1 MECFRYLIA
10 FSFTLRSSRKRLLV
24 LQKSVLVLMVIMAL
38 ISPFLQIDSLDQ
50 FPVNT
55 GDFEIQVICCL
66 CVLGMFLVF
75 AAFIHLAPALMP
87 GDYHPPLQPGAGWQ
101 RAWRTMSDSGFS
113 PPFAVPLRI

>member
-1 MECFRYLIA
+1 M
-10 FSFTLRSSRKRLLV
+10 RLLV
-24 LQKSVLVLMVIMAL
+24 FQKSVLVLMVMMAL

-66 CVLGMFLVF
+66 CMLGMFLVF
-75 AAFIHLAPALMP
+75 AAFIHLVPALMP
-87 GDYHPPLQPGAGWQ
+87 GDYHPPLQKRAGWQ
-101 RAWRTMSDSGFS
+101 TAWRARSDAAFS